1 MMTLLLHG
9 QRRRVEALSLSIE
22 HKRLVTRE
30 LRREAHAALG
40 KTFSGGWALAGCF
53 AAGLVTA
60 RWGGS
65 IGRRLKTLP
74 ITALARQF
82 WAHLLI

>member
-1 MMTLLLHG
+1 MMTRLLHR

-30 LRREAHAALG
+30 LRREGHAALG
-40 KTFSGGWALAGCF
+40 NTFSSGWALAGCF
-53 AAGLVTA
+53 VAGLVTA
-60 RWGGS
+60 RWGGPV
-65 IGRRLKTLP
+65 GRRLKTLP
-74 ITALARQF
+74 ITALARQL

>member
-1 MMTLLLHG
+1 MMTRLLHR
-9 QRRRVEALSLSIE
+9 QRRRVEALSLGIE

-30 LRREAHAALG
+30 LRREGHAALG
-40 KTFSGGWALAGCF
+40 NKLSGGWALAGCF
-53 AAGLVTA
+53 AAGVVSA

-65 IGRRLKTLP
+65 LGRRLKTLP
-74 ITALARQF
+74 LTGLARQL